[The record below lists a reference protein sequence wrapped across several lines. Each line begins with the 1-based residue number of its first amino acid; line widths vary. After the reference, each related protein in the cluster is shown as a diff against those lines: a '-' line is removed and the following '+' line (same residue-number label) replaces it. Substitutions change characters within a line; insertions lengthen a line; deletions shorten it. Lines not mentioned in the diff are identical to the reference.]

1 MKDWKGEGRNERSGM
16 KYKIKPYC
24 RWCKDEMC
32 VNNECPA
39 RGDCCPVPDIAGV
52 CMHEERH
59 EMTLKEAWH
68 NICVRLT
75 AYANEHG
82 FSEEDVTSEVMV
94 ESVIC
99 VAEDRNEKSDD

>member
-1 MKDWKGEGRNERSGM
+1 
-16 KYKIKPYC
+16 
-24 RWCKDEMC
+24 
-32 VNNECPA
+32 
-39 RGDCCPVPDIAGV
+39 
-52 CMHEERH
+52 
-59 EMTLKEAWH
+59 MTLKEAWH

-99 VAEDRNEKSDD
+99 ELPDQCTHPKDLLGCWKQFVKHYCWTKMDGGERKSE

>member
-1 MKDWKGEGRNERSGM
+1 MKQE
-16 KYKIKPYC
+16 IKTYC
-24 RWCKDEMC
+24 NWCHNEMC
-32 VNNECPA
+32 VNDECPM
-39 RGDCCPVPDIAGV
+39 RGDYCPVPDIVGV

-82 FSEEDVTSEVMV
+82 FSEEDVA
-94 ESVIC
+94 
-99 VAEDRNEKSDD
+99 AEMLVYSFLYGGKNEKKRCFYESLCL

>member
-1 MKDWKGEGRNERSGM
+1 MTNKV
-16 KYKIKPYC
+16 KIKPYC
-24 RWCKDEMC
+24 NWCHNEMC
-32 VNNECPA
+32 VNDECPM
-39 RGDCCPVPDIAGV
+39 RGDYCPVPDIAGV

-99 VAEDRNEKSDD
+99 GAEDRNEESDD